1 MNKLYFRV
9 YRRLLQFIFG
19 FGLGLLST
27 LLITTSTVFPVV
39 ALEKSSLSIVYKSSI
54 HKSSIH
60 KSSVEN
66 LPIEKSSIQGLSDL
80 EQQEQLGKKYY
91 YIGQFSSAVKIWQQV
106 LLSYQSQGDHLNQ
119 ARVLNNLSLAYQQ
132 LGKYLEAKQT
142 ISESL
147 KLTQTQQN
155 NISTQNLHKEEST
168 KSLNVIA
175 QALSTRGRL
184 ELSMGKPEVA
194 LKTWEEAKEFYTKAK
209 NDAGVIRSI
218 INQSQALRSNGLY
231 HRALSILTEVNE
243 ILQKQPDSRL
253 KATGLR
259 SLGTSLNLVGRFA
272 DAQQALEESLAIAK
286 KLSSPIDI
294 SATLIDLG
302 NVANSQQQAKS
313 ALNFYQQAVDKA
325 TSPNIKIK
333 AQLNIIKTL
342 IDTEKLAKAQLLA
355 NQIYS
360 QIANLPANRS
370 TVYAQL
376 NLAKSLTRLQQANIP
391 NSPTIESIAQIVA
404 NSYKQAQDLEDK
416 PAQAYAL
423 GKLGKLY
430 EQTQQWST
438 AQDLT
443 QKALMLSQSINTPE
457 ITYRLEWQLGRI
469 LKAKGDLTG
478 AVANYTQAV
487 NNLGSLRNDLVAI
500 APDIQFSF
508 QESVEPV
515 YRELVSLLLT
525 PQNSEV
531 SQKSLLQARE
541 VIESLQL
548 AELDDF
554 FREACL
560 DAKPTQVDKFDTQAA
575 VIYPIILADRLE
587 IILSLPKQPLRHY
600 STAISEKELESTVKK
615 LRKNLVIR
623 TRYSFKPLSKQL
635 YDWLIRPAEID
646 LAESKVKTLVFVLDG
661 YLRNIPMS
669 TLNDGNQ
676 YLLEKYNIA
685 LTPGLKILPPQKL
698 KRENIKVLSAGLTEA
713 RDGFSPLEYV
723 EEELKKINSQVPGTM
738 LLNQDFTSEYIQEKI
753 QSNFFPI
760 VHIASHGKF
769 SSKVLETFI
778 LSWNDR
784 IKIDD
789 LENLLQGPEQAEQKA
804 VELLVLSACETAT
817 GDKRAALGLAG
828 MAVKAGARSTLATL
842 WSVNDEATANLMS
855 HFYQELSNVRQT
867 KAEALRNSQ
876 LALLRN
882 RKYEH
887 PIYWSPYILVGNWL

>member
-1 MNKLYFRV
+1 MIDNFLFLYKLCFRV
-9 YRRLLQFIFG
+9 HRRLFLFIFG
-19 FGLGLLST
+19 ILFGLLST
-27 LLITTSTVFPVV
+27 LFITAGSVFPSI
-39 ALEKSSLSIVYKSSI
+39 AGEKSPV
-54 HKSSIH
+54 
-60 KSSVEN
+60 
-66 LPIEKSSIQGLSDL
+66 QGLSIQKLSDL
-80 EQQEQLGKKYY
+80 AQQEQQGKESYNA
-91 YIGQFSSAVKIWQQV
+91 GQFSTALKIWQQV
-106 LLSYQSQGDHLNQ
+106 LQSYQSQGDRLNQ
-119 ARVLNNLSLAYQQ
+119 ARVLSNMSLGYQQ
-132 LGKYLEAKQT
+132 LGKYSQAKQT

-147 KLTQTQQN
+147 KLVQTKQGN
-155 NISTQNLHKEEST
+155 RPGRKHSSE
-168 KSLNVIA
+168 SLNVLG
-175 QALSTRGRL
+175 QALSARGSL
-184 ELSMGKPEVA
+184 ELAMGKSEAA
-194 LKTWEEAKEFYTKAK
+194 LKSWGEAQKIYQKAK
-209 NDAGVIRSI
+209 NQTGVIRSQ

-231 HRALSILTEVNE
+231 HRALSTLTEVNQNLE
-243 ILQKQPDSRL
+243 QQPDSQL
-253 KATGLR
+253 KASGLR
-259 SLGTSLNLVGRFA
+259 SLGTSLHLVGRFT
-272 DAQQALEESLAIAK
+272 DAQQALEKSLAIASRIHEGDIAQ
-286 KLSSPIDI
+286 KLSSPTDI

-302 NVANSQQQAKS
+302 NVANSQQKPKS
-313 ALNFYQQAVDKA
+313 ALNFYQQAVDRASSPIIK
-325 TSPNIKIK
+325 TSPIIKIK
-333 AQLNIIKTL
+333 AQLNILKTL
-342 IDTEKLAKAQLLA
+342 IDIEEWSQAQLLA
-355 NQIYS
+355 NQIQP
-360 QIANLPANRS
+360 QITKLPPSRN

-376 NLAKSLTRLQQANIP
+376 NLADSLTRLQRVKVP
-391 NSPTIESIAQIVA
+391 DLPTIESIAQLVA
-404 NSYKQAQDLEDK
+404 SSYKQAQDMEDK
-416 PAQAYAL
+416 PAQAYVL
-423 GKLGKLY
+423 GKLGGLY

-443 QKALMLSQSINTPE
+443 QKALVLSQSINTPE
-457 ITYRLEWQLGRI
+457 ITYRWEWQLGRI
-469 LKAKGDLTG
+469 LKAQGDLTG
-478 AVANYTQAV
+478 AIANYTQAV
-487 NNLGSLRNDLVAI
+487 KNLGSLRNDLVAI

-525 PQNSEV
+525 PVNSEV
-531 SQKSLLQARE
+531 SQKSLIQARE
-541 VIESLQL
+541 VIESLQV

-560 DAKPTQVDKFDTQAA
+560 DVKPTQIDKFDAEAA
-575 VIYPIILADRLE
+575 IIYPIILADRLE

-600 STAISEKELESTVKK
+600 TTAISENQLESTVKK

-623 TRYSFKPLSKQL
+623 TRYSFKPLSQQL
-635 YDWLIRPAEID
+635 YDWLIRPAQSD
-646 LAESKVKTLVFVLDG
+646 LTKSKVKTLVFVLDG

-669 TLNDGNQ
+669 TLHDGHQ

-698 KRENIKVLSAGLTEA
+698 QRENLKVLSAGLTQA

-723 EEELKKINSQVPGTM
+723 EEELKQINSQVPGTM
-738 LLNQDFTSEYIQEKI
+738 LLDRDFTSEYLQNKI

-778 LSWNDR
+778 LSWNKR

-789 LENLLQGPEQAEQKA
+789 LENLLQSPEQTQQKA

-855 HFYQELSNVRQT
+855 HFYQELNNTEQT
-867 KAEALRNSQ
+867 KAEALRKSQ
-876 LALLRN
+876 LTLLKN